1 MRVLPLTG
9 EYFIA
14 YYVDTKFFHTVFV
27 FKLIIAANNNGLPL
41 AIGCLANI

>member
-1 MRVLPLTG
+1 LPLTG

-14 YYVDTKFFHTVFV
+14 YDGYTKFFHTVFV
-27 FKLIIAANNNGLPL
+27 FKLIMAANNNGLPL